1 MSKKDKIEKGTN
13 IFSNLIKKSAK
24 NKKLKKEQKVND
36 FFNNL
41 PKDIQKRIKN
51 KEKNIIKK
59 DRKTKEELSEA
70 KTNTIFRDPTV
81 KSYERY
87 LDGHLDR
94 SITRKLKQNDIEI
107 QADYKKMM
115 DKIEDDYKKT
125 SDTGKALTK
134 ARDERKLKDGGSVNK
149 KKPATKDDVKTARKM
164 YGFMEGLTDSMVRKL
179 IDAGDVMVDMGIMK
193 DSGPKKNYKG
203 VEKKR
208 DGGMVRKKKPVKK
221 KVMRKSSKGTKW
233 ESKWG

>member
-1 MSKKDKIEKGTN
+1 MSKMSKKDKIEKGTN

-41 PKDIQKRIKN
+41 PEDIQKRIEN

-70 KTNTIFRDPTV
+70 RTNTIFGDPTV

-87 LDGHLDR
+87 LDLQLDR

-149 KKPATKDDVKTARKM
+149 KKP
-164 YGFMEGLTDSMVRKL
+164 
-179 IDAGDVMVDMGIMK
+179 
-193 DSGPKKNYKG
+193 
-203 VEKKR
+203 
-208 DGGMVRKKKPVKK
+208 VKK
-221 KVMRKSSKGTKW
+221 KAMKKSVKGTKW